1 MPRLLK
7 SARLAAIGG
16 GAATVG
22 YWTVLLSEVMVAR
35 RVIGTTDERPPRAD
49 GVYGVDLG
57 GTPVRLLV
65 LGDSAAVGY
74 GMQRADL
81 TPPALL
87 GIGLSHVLGQPVDVR
102 SQAVVGAQTH
112 DLREQVNIG
121 IEHRPDLVLII
132 IGANDVTHRVP
143 SYVSS
148 RLLSATVKRL
158 RDSGAEVV
166 VGTCPDLGTV
176 RPIPQP
182 LRWVARRKSRSLAR
196 RQTIATV
203 REGGRAVSLG
213 GLLGPVFAEMA
224 DIMFG
229 EDRFHP
235 SATGYANMVS
245 VLVPS
250 LAASWREKD
259 RDYAVPHSL
268 GHQDTMSLVEAAE
281 RAGRRDG
288 TEVTRE
294 GRWATTILRR
304 RRA

>member
-1 MPRLLK
+1 MVSVRRSLR
-7 SARLAAIGG
+7 AAAIGG

-22 YWTVLLSEVMVAR
+22 YWSVLLSEVLVAR
-35 RVIGTTDERPPRAD
+35 KVIGTTDERPPRAD
-49 GVYGVDLG
+49 GVYGVDQG
-57 GTPVRLLV
+57 GTPVRVLV

-74 GMQRADL
+74 GMKRADL
-81 TPPALL
+81 TPPALI
-87 GIGLSHVLGQPVDVR
+87 GISLSHVLGQPVDVR
-102 SQAVVGAQTH
+102 SQAVVGATTP
-112 DLREQVNIG
+112 DLREQINIG
-121 IEHRPDLVLII
+121 MEHRPDLAVII

-143 SYVSS
+143 AYVSS
-148 RLLSATVKRL
+148 RLLSAAVKRL
-158 RDSGAEVV
+158 RDAGAEVV

-182 LRWVARRKSRSLAR
+182 LRWVARRKSRALAR

-213 GLLGPVFAEMA
+213 GLLGPIFAEMS
-224 DIMFG
+224 DVMFG

-250 LAASWREKD
+250 LAASWRERD
-259 RDYAVPHSL
+259 RDYAVAHSL
-268 GHQDTMSLVEAAE
+268 GHQDTMSLAEAAE

-288 TEVTRE
+288 TEVARE

-304 RRA
+304 RR